1 MNSFIYFYFII
12 HIDFKTNIRNQT
24 TAIDDVTAGKS
35 RSTEHIY
42 IYGERRYFRFPSSS
56 KNGNRIKESG
66 SNGNF
71 FMSHRYK

>member
-1 MNSFIYFYFII
+1 MNSFIYSYFII

-42 IYGERRYFRFPSSS
+42 LSMERDDTSDFPLPV
-56 KNGNRIKESG
+56 KMGTG
-66 SNGNF
+66 
-71 FMSHRYK
+71 